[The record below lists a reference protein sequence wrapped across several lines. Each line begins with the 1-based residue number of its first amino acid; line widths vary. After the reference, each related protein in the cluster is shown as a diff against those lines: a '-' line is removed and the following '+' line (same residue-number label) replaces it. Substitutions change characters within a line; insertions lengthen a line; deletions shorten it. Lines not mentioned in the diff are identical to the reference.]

1 MNKIY
6 LSRVMK
12 IIMFL
17 FIAGFTTVSASS
29 YSQQIT
35 LKGEN
40 IPFSS
45 VIDAIRKQSGYTV
58 FGTKKIFESTRPVTI
73 DVKNMPLQQFLNKV
87 VQGQP
92 ITYAIEDKTI
102 SLSSAPQAVPKP
114 ETLSASQQQNL
125 SGVVR
130 DGDTMEPL
138 LGATIKLKGSSLAT
152 TTNAKGY
159 YQISIPQS
167 DKSQVLVFSYVGMK
181 TQEISYAGQQTLNVE
196 LKPDNDPMN
205 EIVVTGIYQ
214 RKKESFSGSASTYTA
229 KELKMIGNQSILQSL
244 KTLDPSFA
252 IVDNNTFG
260 SDPNRLPDIEVRGK
274 SSVIGLTQEFGTN
287 PNQPLFIL
295 DGFESTL
302 AVISDFSMDR
312 IESITVLKD
321 AAATAIYGSKAAN
334 GVIVVET
341 KRPVAGQLRIN
352 YNLNSSV
359 NFADLSDYNLMNAAE
374 KLEYERL
381 TSFYGSLD
389 ANGNITSEDGEA
401 RYFNRMKEVQRGVN
415 TYWANEPLR
424 TSITQRHT
432 LFAEGGD
439 ANLRYSASL
448 SYGTNPGVMKG
459 SSRDAT
465 NGNIRLLYRKGNIS
479 LNNSLSIDYVASNRE
494 TVPYSSFVRANPYH
508 RKYNALGGVDRIME
522 SFQYLDINTFTT
534 KTLNVYNPLFDMS
547 NNNVNKASS
556 QGFTNNFEMEWRMLD
571 ELRFRTRIGVRQLSE
586 RSEIFRSPF
595 NSVFAGTDVL
605 QQGDYNETNGKQT
618 NYDGDLSLTY
628 GKLFDQKHMVN
639 AVAGFRMDQAGTLS
653 SGYKVQ
659 GFVDDEFSNPTF
671 AFGYPEGGKAVYQ
684 EAQRRSASLF
694 LNTGYAY
701 DNRFLLDATFR
712 SDGSSVYGSD
722 KQFTTIWSVGMGW
735 NIHNESFIKETNL
748 NWITLLKLRGSIGN
762 PGNQNF
768 SDYISMR
775 IYRYNNDN
783 RNPFGSSV
791 ILGNQ
796 GNKGLK
802 WQKTLDRNIGLDL
815 EVLDRRL
822 RVNADYFNKVTDPL
836 LVFIGMPSS
845 TGTTSKVENLGGQL
859 TKGFTLATDY
869 SIIRNPEFNWRV
881 NLNMRQ
887 LKSRYQN
894 IGNSLNNFNQG
905 NRSRNLVR
913 YFDGASPSDLWA
925 VRSLGIDPATGR
937 EVFLNK
943 NNQQTFVHNYDD
955 EVIVGN
961 SEPDMEGIIG
971 TSIYYKGFSAA
982 VNLRYRLGGQVF
994 MQTLYE
1000 KVENVTI
1007 QNITLNQDRRALNDR
1022 WKQPG
1027 DIAKFKGISQS
1038 EVTPISS
1045 RFVQDN
1051 DILAGESISF
1061 GYDTMDKA
1069 WLRKI
1074 GASSLTMRAYMNDI
1088 LRLSTVKNERGI
1100 DYPFAR
1106 SVSFSVGLRF

>member
-12 IIMFL
+12 IIIFL
-17 FIAGFTTVSASS
+17 LIAGFTTVSASS

-35 LKGEN
+35 LKGKN

-45 VIDAIRKQSGYTV
+45 VINVIRKQSGYTV
-58 FGTKKIFESTRPVTI
+58 FGAKKVIESARPVSI
-73 DVKNMPLQQFLNKV
+73 DVKDMPLAQFLEKIT
-87 VQGQP
+87 QGQP
-92 ITYAIEDKTI
+92 IAYAIEDKTV
-102 SLSSAPQAVPKP
+102 SLSSLPTAEPKF
-114 ETLSASQQQNL
+114 ETPSANQQQIL
-125 SGVVR
+125 SGIIR
-130 DGDTMEPL
+130 DGDTREPL
-138 LGATIKLKGSSLAT
+138 LGATIKVKGSSLTT

-159 YQISIPQS
+159 YQISMPQS
-167 DKSQVLVFSYVGMK
+167 DKPQILVFSYVGMK
-181 TQEISYAGQQTLNVE
+181 TQEVTYTKQQTLNID
-196 LKPDNDPMN
+196 LKPDNDPMK
-205 EIVVTGIYQ
+205 EIVITGIYE

-229 KELKMIGNQSILQSL
+229 KDLKMIGNQSILQSL

-260 SDPNRLPDIEVRGK
+260 SDPNRMPDIEIRGK

-295 DGFESTL
+295 DGFESTI

-341 KRPVAGQLRIN
+341 KRPVAGQLRIS

-381 TSFYGSLD
+381 TSFYGTLD
-389 ANGNITSEDGEA
+389 ANGNITNEDEEA
-401 RYFNRMKEVQRGVN
+401 RYINRMKEVQRGVN
-415 TYWANEPLR
+415 TFWANEPLR
-424 TSITQRHT
+424 TSITQKHT
-432 LFAEGGD
+432 IFAEGGD
-439 ANLRYSASL
+439 QNLRYSASL
-448 SYGTNPGVMKG
+448 SYGDNQGVMKG

-465 NGNIRLLYRKGNIS
+465 NGNVRLIYRKGNIS
-479 LNNSLSIDYVASNRE
+479 LNNSLSIDYVGSKYE
-494 TVPYSSFVRANPYH
+494 TVPYSRFVRANPYH
-508 RKYNALGGVDRIME
+508 RKYNALGGIDKVVE
-522 SFQYLDINTFTT
+522 SYQYLDISTFTR
-534 KTLNVYNPLFDMS
+534 KTVNIYNPLFDMS
-547 NNNVNKASS
+547 NNNVNKSSS
-556 QGFTNNFEMEWRMLD
+556 QGFTNNFEMEWRILN
-571 ELRFRTRIGVRQLSE
+571 ELRFRTRIGVRQLSD
-586 RSEIFRSPF
+586 RSEVFRSPF
-595 NSVFAGTDVL
+595 NSDFVDVDVL

-628 GKLFDQKHMVN
+628 GKLFSQKHMVN

-671 AFGYPEGGKAVYQ
+671 AFGYPEGGKAIYQ
-684 EAQRRSASLF
+684 EAKRRSASMF

-701 DNRFLLDATFR
+701 DNRFLLDATVR
-712 SDGSSVYGSD
+712 SDGSSVYGSN
-722 KQFTTIWSVGMGW
+722 KQFTTIWSVGLGW
-735 NIHNESFIKETNL
+735 NIHNESFIKDGNL
-748 NWITLLKLRGSIGN
+748 SWINLLKLRGSIGN

-775 IYRYNNDN
+775 IYSYNNDN

-791 ILGNQ
+791 ILENLGNRS
-796 GNKGLK
+796 LE

-815 EVLDRRL
+815 EVLDNRL

-836 LVFIGMPSS
+836 LVFIGVPSS
-845 TGTTSKVENLGGQL
+845 TGTTSKVENLGGQV

-869 SIIRNPEFNWRV
+869 SIIRKAEFNWRV

-887 LKSRYQN
+887 LKAKYQN
-894 IGNSLNNFNQG
+894 IGNSLDNFNQG
-905 NRSRNLVR
+905 NKSHNLVR

-943 NNQQTFVHNYDD
+943 NDQQTFVHNYDD

-961 SEPDMEGIIG
+961 TDPDMEGIIG
-971 TSIYYKGFSAA
+971 TSLYYKGFSAA

-1007 QNITLNQDRRALNDR
+1007 QNITLNQDKRALNDR

-1038 EVTPISS
+1038 EITPISS
-1045 RFVQDN
+1045 RFVEDN
-1051 DILAGESISF
+1051 DILSGESISF
-1061 GYDTMDKA
+1061 GYDIMDKA
-1069 WLRKI
+1069 WLRAM
-1074 GASSLTMRAYMNDI
+1074 GASSLTARAYMNDI
-1088 LRLSTVKNERGI
+1088 FRFSTVKNERGI

-1106 SVSFSVGLRF
+1106 SVSFSLGLRF

>member
-12 IIMFL
+12 IIIFL
-17 FIAGFTTVSASS
+17 LIAGFTTVSASS

-35 LKGEN
+35 LKGKN

-45 VIDAIRKQSGYTV
+45 VINAIRKQSGYTV
-58 FGTKKIFESTRPVTI
+58 FGTKKLLESARPVSI
-73 DVKNMPLQQFLNKV
+73 DVKDMPLAQFMEKIT
-87 VQGQP
+87 QGQS
-92 ITYAIEDKTI
+92 IAYAIEDRTV
-102 SLSSAPQAVPKP
+102 SLSGLAQAESIP
-114 ETLSASQQQNL
+114 ETPTAGQQQNL
-125 SGVVR
+125 SGIVR
-130 DGDTMEPL
+130 DADTKDPL
-138 LGATIKLKGSSLAT
+138 LGATIKLKGSSLTA

-167 DKSQVLVFSYVGMK
+167 DKVQVLVFSYVGMK
-181 TQEISYAGQQTLNVE
+181 TQEVTYTKQQTLNIE
-196 LKPDNDPMN
+196 LKPDNDPMK
-205 EIVVTGIYQ
+205 ELVITGIYE
-214 RKKESFSGSASTYTA
+214 RKKESFSGSSSTYTA
-229 KELKMIGNQSILQSL
+229 KDLKMIGNQGILQSL

-260 SDPNRLPDIEVRGK
+260 SDPNRMPDIEIRGK

-295 DGFESTL
+295 DGFESTI

-334 GVIVVET
+334 GVIVIET
-341 KRPVAGQLRIN
+341 KRPATGQLRIN

-359 NFADLSDYNLMNAAE
+359 NFADLSDYNLMNSAE
-374 KLEYERL
+374 KLDYERL
-381 TSFYGSLD
+381 TGFYGSLD
-389 ANGNITSEDGEA
+389 ANGNIISEEGEA

-415 TYWANEPLR
+415 TFWANEPLR
-424 TSITQRHT
+424 TSITQKHT

-439 ANLRYSASL
+439 QSLRYSASL
-448 SYGTNPGVMKG
+448 SYGSNQGVMKG

-479 LNNSLSIDYVASNRE
+479 LNNSLSIDYVAANRE
-494 TVPYSSFVRANPYH
+494 TVPYSRFVRANPYH
-508 RKYNALGGVDRIME
+508 RKYNALGGIDKVVE
-522 SFQYLDINTFTT
+522 SFEYLDISTFTR
-534 KTLNVYNPLFDMS
+534 KVLNVYNPLFDMS
-547 NNNVNKASS
+547 NNNVNKSSS
-556 QGFTNNFEMEWRMLD
+556 QGFTNNFEMEWRILN
-571 ELRFRTRIGVRQLSE
+571 ELRFRTRIGVRQLSD

-595 NSVFAGTDVL
+595 NSDFVDVDVL

-628 GKLFDQKHMVN
+628 GKLFHQKHMVN

-659 GFVDDEFSNPTF
+659 GFVDDDFSNPTF
-671 AFGYPEGGKAVYQ
+671 AFGYPEGGKALYQ
-684 EAQRRSASLF
+684 EAKRRSASMF

-722 KQFTTIWSVGMGW
+722 KQFTAIWSVGLGW
-735 NIHNESFIKETNL
+735 NIHNESFIKDTNL
-748 NWITLLKLRGSIGN
+748 SWISLLKLRGSIGN

-791 ILGNQ
+791 ILGNL
-796 GNKGLK
+796 GNKNLK

-836 LVFIGMPSS
+836 LVFIGIPSS
-845 TGTTSKVENLGGQL
+845 TGTTSKVENLGGQV
-859 TKGFTLATDY
+859 TKGFTLSTDY
-869 SIIRNPEFNWRV
+869 SIIRKAEFNWRV

-887 LKSRYQN
+887 LKSKYQN
-894 IGNSLNNFNQG
+894 IGSSLDNFNQG
-905 NRSRNLVR
+905 NKSRNLVR

-971 TSIYYKGFSAA
+971 TSLYYKGFSAA
-982 VNLRYRLGGQVF
+982 INLRYRLGGQVF

-1007 QNITLNQDRRALNDR
+1007 QNITLNQDKRALNDR

-1038 EVTPISS
+1038 EITPISS
-1045 RFVQDN
+1045 RFVADN
-1051 DILAGESISF
+1051 DILSGESISF
-1061 GYDTMDKA
+1061 GYDIMDKA
-1069 WLRKI
+1069 WLRKM
-1074 GASSLTMRAYMNDI
+1074 GASSLTARAYMNDI
-1088 LRLSTVKNERGI
+1088 FRFSTVKNERGI

-1106 SVSFSVGLRF
+1106 SVSFSLGLRF